1 MTFAPLTA
9 DRGAELLTWYLADS
23 RARTSAQP
31 EKAQESTAS
40 DPACGAKWHESSV
53 RYDRASSSWKTH
65 RSLWEEDLPWS
76 SVTLP
81 KWGSMRDG
89 VCWERMMSERP
100 TGGTDA
106 GLWPTPRSCSAMAAR
121 ITPESAW
128 NQDRFPNLETMVG
141 REMWPTPTQ
150 DSATERRK
158 RYAQGGMPLTV
169 AVAMWPTPMASDGP
183 KCPSASLPR
192 AVQQELKTTHR
203 NKIEGRN
210 WPSPGYSDYKSGTG
224 YDHGDKKQ
232 TPQLRH
238 LLGGK
243 LNPTWVEW
251 LMGWPL
257 AWTDLKPLATD
268 RCHSAPPQPGESLPM
283 ALNETTKA

>member
-1 MTFAPLTA
+1 
-9 DRGAELLTWYLADS
+9 
-23 RARTSAQP
+23 
-31 EKAQESTAS
+31 
-40 DPACGAKWHESSV
+40 
-53 RYDRASSSWKTH
+53 
-65 RSLWEEDLPWS
+65 
-76 SVTLP
+76 
-81 KWGSMRDG
+81 
-89 VCWERMMSERP
+89 MSERP

-106 GLWPTPRSCSAMAAR
+106 GLWQTPVADDACNRAAGKWNSRGEPKLSA
-121 ITPESAW
+121 EV
-128 NQDRFPNLETMVG
+128 L
-141 REMWPTPTQ
+141 
-150 DSATERRK
+150 
-158 RYAQGGMPLTV
+158 
-169 AVAMWPTPMASDGP
+169 MWPTPMASDGP

-268 RCHSAPPQPGESLPM
+268 RCHSAPPQPGESLQT
-283 ALNETTKA
+283 ALSDA